1 MQSSGDCF
9 PQGGPT
15 EKGFLPRAAVNQP
28 KAGSHS
34 AAAKSGVELNPV
46 DDFQYWNFNSVG

>member
-1 MQSSGDCF
+1 MAERSC
-9 PQGGPT
+9 PT
-15 EKGFLPRAAVNQP
+15 EKGLLPRAAVNGR

-46 DDFQYWNFNSVG
+46 DDFQDWNFNALG

>member
-1 MQSSGDCF
+1 MVRIPWRGLL
-9 PQGGPT
+9 T
-15 EKGFLPRAAVNQP
+15 EKGLLPRAAPNRQ

-46 DDFQYWNFNSVG
+46 DDFQYWNFNSFG